1 MVIINNKI
9 NGFAFYNE
17 IRSYTKGVSSV
28 VITKF
33 EERAMEKEKIEIAR
47 KSLKIGL
54 SIEQIAQIT
63 GLPVEKIKE
72 IEKDSE

>member
-1 MVIINNKI
+1 M
-9 NGFAFYNE
+9 
-17 IRSYTKGVSSV
+17 